1 MIWNPQDD
9 DGHYY
14 DFLNKNQEDREG
26 KSYAYQPYAQT
37 YEYNQAPAAYVVP
50 QAVVQPVVQP
60 VVPVT
65 GNQYH
70 AQDEAGHYSFG
81 YTDPN
86 SLRQEVSVDGVV
98 RGGYKYVGQYK
109 PCQAM
114 AGWISQTG
122 GANFIFRRWYFIIFY
137 FNKTRAE

>member
-1 MIWNPQDD
+1 MIRLSQDAAGLD
-9 DGHYY
+9 PRYY
-14 DFLNKNQEDREG
+14 NQESREG

-37 YEYNQAPAAYVVP
+37 YEYNQIPSAYVVP
-50 QAVVQPVVQP
+50 PVAQPVVQSVAPVAP

-70 AQDEAGHYSFG
+70 AQDEAGQYSFG

-98 RGGYKYVGQYK
+98 RGGYKYVGQYQ
-109 PCQAM
+109 PLSH
-114 AGWISQTG
+114 GWLDQSKLDRMIKFYVLKMMSC
-122 GANFIFRRWYFIIFY
+122 FI
-137 FNKTRAE
+137 